1 MHAHKLFLLFF
12 FYFISFFID
21 DDDEET
27 EKKIIS
33 FSLYH
38 TIFKFILTCSS
49 YYKKG
54 REEKATKIKLI
65 FLIENLK

>member
-1 MHAHKLFLLFF
+1 MMMMMKKQK
-12 FYFISFFID
+12 
-21 DDDEET
+21 
-27 EKKIIS
+27 KKIIS

-65 FLIENLK
+65 FLIEKLK